1 MKQASKGVKFTA
13 VLEFAGNGL
22 GWHFVPVTREIGEQF
37 PSDGKSRRVVCTLN
51 GKEEFQCALMPSGE
65 RFCIMVNKRVRASL
79 RVAAGNMLHV
89 SLKADTSKYGL
100 RMPKELEEVFRQDP
114 EGDELFHAL
123 TPGKQRSLIYQ
134 VNLAKDVDRRIRR
147 ALVIV
152 QHLKDNAGRIVGDK
166 LYHELKRPA
175 F

>member
-1 MKQASKGVKFTA
+1 MKQKGVKFTA
-13 VLEFAGNGL
+13 ALESAGNGS
-22 GWHFVPVTREIGEQF
+22 GWHFIAVPRETGEQF

-51 GKEEFQCALMPSGE
+51 GSETFQCALMPSGE
-65 RFCIMVNKRVRASL
+65 KFYIMVNKRVRTSL
-79 RVAAGNMLHV
+79 RVVSGNILQV
-89 SLKADTSKYGL
+89 FLKADTSKYGL
-100 RMPKELEEVFRQDP
+100 PMPEELEEVFRQDP
-114 EGDELFHAL
+114 EGDGLFHAL

-134 VNLAKDVDRRIRR
+134 VSSAKDVDVRIHRS
-147 ALVIV
+147 LVVI